1 MKHLIL
7 VALILQLLIT
17 VIDSTGEFKF
27 GDMVAFYRKCAGK
40 EDVYKHYAIYVGPNN
55 KNNVGQGDND
65 IFHLTGH
72 IGPVSQYKFGK
83 FEEAKGSSTKVEVE
97 NYFDTTDGIKPAN
110 IDEHVAE
117 IMKRIKDSKGNCQLY
132 GPLNKNCEHFATWV
146 RYGKPTAKQEGTF
159 VEPIFT
165 ANEAVKKKMAEISH
179 EHVME
184 LNCHFTN

>member
-27 GDMVAFYRKCAGK
+27 GDMLAFYRKCAGK
-40 EDVYKHYAIYVGPNN
+40 EDVYKHFAIYVGPSN
-55 KNNVGQGDND
+55 KNDVGQGDND
-65 IFHLTGH
+65 IFHLTG
-72 IGPVSQYKFGK
+72 GPVSQYKFGK
-83 FEEAKGSSTKVEVE
+83 FEETKGSSTKVEVE
-97 NYFDTTDGIKPAN
+97 NYFDDTDGIKPAN
-110 IDEHVAE
+110 IDNQVKE
-117 IMKRIKDSKGNCQLY
+117 IMERIKKSNGNCQLY

-146 RYGKPTAKQEGTF
+146 RYGMPTAKQEGTF
-159 VEPIFT
+159 LEPIFT
-165 ANEAVKKKMAEISH
+165 ANEAVKKKMEEVSH